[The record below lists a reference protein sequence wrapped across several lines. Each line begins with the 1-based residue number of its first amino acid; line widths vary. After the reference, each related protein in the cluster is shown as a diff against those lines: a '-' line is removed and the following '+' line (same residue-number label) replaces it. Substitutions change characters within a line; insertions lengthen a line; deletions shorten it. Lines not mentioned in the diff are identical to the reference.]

1 MSDDYK
7 MVSCGTDG
15 AVYEWQISTTRRISE
30 TIIKSCQ
37 FSDAKMTNDGKSV
50 FAVGSDG
57 RIREIM
63 NCNIHRDVVLTKKG
77 VDKISLS
84 NSDMMLFAT
93 SNEGTLYSVKL
104 PILDNAEYIEYSV
117 HCTTISHVNIR
128 DIG

>member
-7 MVSCGTDG
+7 MVSCGSEG

-37 FSDAKMTNDGKSV
+37 FASVSMTNDGKSV

-63 NCNIHRDVVLTKKG
+63 NCNVQRDVM
-77 VDKISLS
+77 LS
-84 NSDMMLFAT
+84 QSGMGCIILSHSDMMLFVAG
-93 SNEGTLYSVKL
+93 NNGTLYSVKL
-104 PILDNAEYIEYSV
+104 PILENAEFSEFVV
-117 HCTTISHVNIR
+117 HSTKITHVSKKC
-128 DIG
+128 